1 MNMEILGGLC
11 LIVKNKDLAAVT
23 IYPYK
28 HRCLA
33 HCSQGQKA
41 YISYYQ
47 QAFYLQLHNLP
58 SQKRGPRPTTS
69 QCDISLLFFNMNPY
83 PSVISRISS
92 MT

>member
-41 YISYYQ
+41 YISYFIIYHHKKE
-47 QAFYLQLHNLP
+47 AHAPLLP
-58 SQKRGPRPTTS
+58 SVT
-69 QCDISLLFFNMNPY
+69 
-83 PSVISRISS
+83 
-92 MT
+92 

>member
-47 QAFYLQLHNLP
+47 QAFYLQRHNLP

-69 QCDISLLFFNMNPY
+69 QCDISLLFF
-83 PSVISRISS
+83 
-92 MT
+92 